1 MEARVSAQ
9 NPAMGLEVANVR
21 LGAWRSRT
29 LAVLLMVVIGTIFW
43 VDSRYPALMKR
54 YHAGTKVK
62 AAGALTFGA
71 VYQLDR
77 TMPLRV
83 RVWRTTVNWLDAN
96 RIGMTF
102 SFLFGPA
109 ALTFLAMVPRRRTN
123 SKYLNTMIGAVAGP
137 PVAGWPN
144 ALARGPSWG
153 FRGGAF

>member
-29 LAVLLMVVIGTIFW
+29 LAVLLVVVIGTVFW
-43 VDSRYPALMKR
+43 VNSRYPALMKR
-54 YHAGTKVK
+54 YHAGTQVK

-77 TMPLRV
+77 TMPLRA
-83 RVWRTTVNWLDAN
+83 RVWRTTANWVDAN

-102 SFLFGPA
+102 SFLFVPA
-109 ALTFLAMVPRRRTN
+109 AMVFLALVPRRR
-123 SKYLNTMIGAVAGP
+123 
-137 PVAGWPN
+137 
-144 ALARGPSWG
+144 RGSNC
-153 FRGGAF
+153 FDTV

>member
-1 MEARVSAQ
+1 MSRQTAEDFCDAMEARVSAQ
-9 NPAMGLEVANVR
+9 NPAMSLEMANVR

-29 LAVLLMVVIGTIFW
+29 LAVLLMMVIGTVVW

-54 YHAGTKVK
+54 YHAGTQVK

-71 VYQLDR
+71 VYPLDR

-109 ALTFLAMVPRRRTN
+109 ALTSLAMVPRRPTG
-123 SKYLNTMIGAVAGP
+123 SQYFNTLFGA
-137 PVAGWPN
+137 
-144 ALARGPSWG
+144 
-153 FRGGAF
+153 GGGMSL